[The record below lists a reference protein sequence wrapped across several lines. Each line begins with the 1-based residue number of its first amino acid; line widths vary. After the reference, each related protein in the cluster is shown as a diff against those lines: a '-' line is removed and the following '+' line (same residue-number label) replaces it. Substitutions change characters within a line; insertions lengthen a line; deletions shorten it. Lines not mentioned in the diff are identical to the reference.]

1 MRTAALSSCFA
12 ALGLALV
19 VGATTARAA
28 KPKKPKAAPATAAAA
43 DATPAADA
51 PVPADAPPTAAT
63 PDSAP
68 APAAAAPSTG
78 AAVAPATAA
87 VEVRDFSAAE
97 VAVKMKDTGE
107 RVSELKE
114 KVFRTK
120 ARLVLLQ
127 ETILGTGLSAARATI
142 IHRNEMGAAFKL
154 EKLSYAIDGS
164 VVYSKGDAGEIAK
177 RDEIEIWTGNVTP
190 GNHQV
195 SVEMVYRGHGF
206 GVFSYLNKY
215 TFKVKSSYTFH
226 AEEGKFTRVK
236 VVGYEKEG
244 WTLPIEEKPT
254 VRYDVEVLSDEGAEI
269 VDKK

>member
-1 MRTAALSSCFA
+1 
-12 ALGLALV
+12 
-19 VGATTARAA
+19 
-28 KPKKPKAAPATAAAA
+28 
-43 DATPAADA
+43 
-51 PVPADAPPTAAT
+51 
-63 PDSAP
+63 
-68 APAAAAPSTG
+68 
-78 AAVAPATAA
+78 
-87 VEVRDFSAAE
+87 
-97 VAVKMKDTGE
+97 MKDTGE

-127 ETILGTGLSAARATI
+127 ETILGTGLSAAKAVV
-142 IHRNEMGAAFKL
+142 IHRNEMGAAFRL

-164 VVYSKGDAGEIAK
+164 AVYSKADTAELEAK
-177 RDEIEIWTGNVTP
+177 DEFEIWNGNVTP

-206 GVFSYLNKY
+206 GVFSYLNRY
-215 TFKVKSSYTFH
+215 TFRVKSSYTFH

-236 VVGYEKEG
+236 VVGHEKEG

-254 VRYDVEVLSDEGAEI
+254 VRYDVEVLTDEGAEL